1 MNLPVKKIENRLRFD
16 RIMVMSLWHTFWA
29 TLNHSDPD
37 PVPAAPGGSNKS
49 LAKIGRVVS
58 EICART
64 DIQKRSRPTY
74 SSLLQQQR
82 KRTDNR
88 LRPRSLLPLV
98 GQLISVLVTV
108 SVYFAHRAGALR
120 QEFLHRQVSR
130 KNSNMAQNC
139 ADITRIYDI
148 KHKSNK
154 KNTSGTIIQQEC

>member
-58 EICART
+58 AICART

-88 LRPRSLLPLV
+88 LRPRSLLPLE

-108 SVYFAHRAGALR
+108 LVYFAHRAGALR

-130 KNSNMAQNC
+130 KTV
-139 ADITRIYDI
+139 IW
-148 KHKSNK
+148 HK
-154 KNTSGTIIQQEC
+154 TVLTLQEYTT